1 MHHPIAQMVKLRSTQ
16 EDTEWRGRC
25 VGEGISGLV
34 GHQSILCIVCVSP
47 LLSSAIGPRLS
58 PRPPAAETVPPAAET
73 VGKASRPQPLPL
85 MPISEVLPA
94 ERLLG
99 GF

>member
-1 MHHPIAQMVKLRSTQ
+1 MHHPIAQIEKLRSTQ
-16 EDTEWRGRC
+16 EDTKRRGRC
-25 VGEGISGLV
+25 VGEGISGLA

-47 LLSSAIGPRLS
+47 LRSSAIGPRLS
-58 PRPPAAETVPPAAET
+58 PRPPATET

-99 GF
+99 FF